1 MSREERKACC
11 VSTWQLPATES
22 FRQIHLARSDMKSK
36 LQVLGSLGMPK
47 PTDRQQKE
55 SATETTTA
63 QPSSMVRRGGTGK
76 SERGGR
82 EGVSPRFRASLN
94 RLHRSSSSW
103 QWQDVIF
110 SPVTPSPSLLP
121 AAQFATKAPLQHKQH
136 HKFFIPAV
144 KAPSQAPS
152 PLPLLSPHDWSPTL
166 TEPSPSTG
174 DK

>member
-1 MSREERKACC
+1 MLCKHLTVACNW
-11 VSTWQLPATES
+11 VIQTDTLGKIWHEIKTTGTWKPGHAKTDRPATKRVS
-22 FRQIHLARSDMKSK
+22 HWDHDS
-36 LQVLGSLGMPK
+36 
-47 PTDRQQKE
+47 
-55 SATETTTA
+55 SAFKYGA
-63 QPSSMVRRGGTGK
+63 SGRNGKVRK
-76 SERGGR
+76 GR
-82 EGVSPRFRASLN
+82 EGRGQPQVQGLPY